1 MFEGIHE
8 SPKVMTYPLI
18 ILAALSFFIFYTL
31 PYFNPFADYGWFTK
45 LIKATNSAVPGNP
58 TAKEIYDGVHY
69 AHYTAMTLSL
79 IVASVGIGLS
89 FLMYYKKKLSPE
101 IWTKR
106 FGILHK
112 LSLNKYYFDENY
124 NRFLYQ
130 PFLKLCNAVAYVDWD
145 LYDKYFINGFGHITK
160 LLSKITGRLDY
171 EGLDQTLV
179 DGIGKTANNAGK
191 NLKTVQTGKLQNYM
205 LFALVGVIIILV
217 FQIT

>member
-1 MFEGIHE
+1 M
-8 SPKVMTYPLI
+8 
-18 ILAALSFFIFYTL
+18 
-31 PYFNPFADYGWFTK
+31 D
-45 LIKATNSAVPGNP
+45 
-58 TAKEIYDGVHY
+58 
-69 AHYTAMTLSL
+69 
-79 IVASVGIGLS
+79 
-89 FLMYYKKKLSPE
+89 
-101 IWTKR
+101 KR

-191 NLKTVQTGKLQNYM
+191 NLKTLQTGRLQNYM
-205 LFALVGVIIILV
+205 LFALIGVIIILV
-217 FQIT
+217 IQTT